1 MEISLIQQFTVVFS
15 IASLLMFMTYLPN
28 NHHVPGVKQW
38 GLALVLFPA
47 AHFLFYQADTLSV
60 FWSIFVANI
69 LLASALV
76 FITCGTRL
84 FYGFHKNNLGIGIF
98 LISIVIIV
106 SYYFTLYAPDTTMRR
121 ILLSLIGL
129 SSLITIIFSL
139 VNTKLYQGKA
149 KKFLLLIC
157 LIVSLTLFIRVFLK
171 LHYTDQELQQ
181 QVIGVHQVIELI
193 MLLIGFLFAIAFSLL
208 CQSRYNHYQ
217 RALEVSHHN
226 EVALQGLFMK
236 TLESDISQPF
246 RALNLEKLDSSEP
259 APEITAQ
266 HTQRLQLL
274 TREIFSEETNCEAH
288 ISYTRVEDWLNQ
300 VLRSL
305 QALANDKNIY
315 LSLNFPDPVGP
326 CYLLEQHKL
335 GIVIINLFSVLIS
348 IKQSGSIILT
358 VHIKQSSSTRDA
370 ALIHFDFCQEPSAN
384 QDVFNQSTFNNHHSS
399 QHALRVISSLDS
411 QLEFIKNSD
420 GNNVIA
426 FEIFA
431 SEGIDTD
438 IRYQIPRYSISPV
451 NNLDIIL
458 LSHNSHTQ
466 SIISNDLNSYQ
477 HYLDIVENI
486 DDFLSRLKACAYDAI
501 IIDIN
506 ANEFD
511 SLGAPSR
518 IKKLGGKNVDVPIIA
533 LTSNVSSMAKFD
545 LAEEG
550 LTTLVAKP
558 IQQGSLQRAI
568 NSVVKVQQAKV
579 VNNNNRTEQS
589 VAQVP
594 QNTELESSAPTLPSK
609 MPVPSSL
616 PHHIQQRK
624 NGDIVNQESDQQAL
638 AKQPIFNPNALPLL
652 ALNSQTNSLIDVIKS
667 TNKEANQLLSQVKQY
682 LNGRDHTKL
691 SQAMY
696 LLALSS
702 DKLGYVAL
710 AESLLTTDVKD
721 IEGTGD
727 SEFLRFE
734 HLLLESQRLLAI
746 HLKNSS

>member
-38 GLALVLFPA
+38 GLALILFPA

-84 FYGFHKNNLGIGIF
+84 FYGFHKNNLIIGIF
-98 LISIVIIV
+98 LISIVIVI
-106 SYYFTLYAPDTTMRR
+106 SYYFTLYSPDTTMRR

-129 SSLITIIFSL
+129 SCLITIIFSL
-139 VNTKLYQGKA
+139 VNAKIYQGKA
-149 KKFLLLIC
+149 TNFLLFIC
-157 LIVSLTLFIRVFLK
+157 LIVSFTLFIRVFLK

-181 QVIGVHQVIELI
+181 QVIIVHQAIELT
-193 MLLIGFLFAIAFSLL
+193 MLLIGLFFAVAFSLL
-208 CQSRYNHYQ
+208 CQSRYNHYR
-217 RALEVSHHN
+217 RALNVSHHN

-236 TLESDISQPF
+236 TLESDISHPLQ
-246 RALNLEKLDSSEP
+246 ALEKANLDSDVP
-259 APEITAQ
+259 APEMITLQ
-266 HTQRLQLL
+266 TQRLHQL
-274 TREIFSEETNCEAH
+274 TRDVFGNIENCTAN
-288 ISYTRVEDWLNQ
+288 IGYTRIEDWLTQ
-300 VLRSL
+300 ILRSL

-335 GIVIINLFSVLIS
+335 GIVITNLFSQLIS
-348 IKQSGSIILT
+348 MKHSGVITLT

-370 ALIHFDFCQEPSAN
+370 ALIHFDFCQEPNAN
-384 QDVFNQSTFNNHHSS
+384 QDVFNQATFNKHHSS
-399 QHALRVISSLDS
+399 QHSLRVISSLDS
-411 QLEFIKNSD
+411 QLEFVKNNE
-420 GNNVIA
+420 GNNVIS
-426 FEIFA
+426 FEIYA
-431 SEGIDTD
+431 SEGQDTD

-466 SIISNDLNSYQ
+466 TIISDDLNSNH

-486 DDFLSRLKACAYDAI
+486 DNLLIRLKASTYNAI

-511 SLGAPSR
+511 SLDAPSR
-518 IKKLGGKNVDVPIIA
+518 IKKLGGKNLDVPIIA
-533 LTSNVSSMAKFD
+533 LTSNVSSMAKSD

-579 VNNNNRTEQS
+579 ANDNNLTEQALVQS
-589 VAQVP
+589 P
-594 QNTELESSAPTLPSK
+594 QDIELESHVPTSPSNMSAA
-609 MPVPSSL
+609 SSL

-624 NGDIVNQESDQQAL
+624 NGDVVNQESEQQAL
-638 AKQPIFNPNALPLL
+638 IQQPIFNPNALPLL
-652 ALNSQTNSLIDVIKS
+652 ALNTQTNSLIEIIKS

-682 LNGRDHTKL
+682 LNSRDHAKL

-696 LLALSS
+696 MLALSS

-710 AESLLTTDVKD
+710 AESLLTTNVKD

-734 HLLLESQRLLAI
+734 HLLLESQRLLAV
-746 HLKNSS
+746 HLKSSS

>member
-15 IASLLMFMTYLPN
+15 IASFLMFMTYLPN

-38 GLALVLFPA
+38 GLALILFPI
-47 AHFLFYQADTLSV
+47 AHFLFYQADTLSI
-60 FWSIFVANI
+60 FWSMFVANT
-69 LLASALV
+69 LLSSALV

-84 FYGFHKNNLGIGIF
+84 FYGFHKKNLSIGVF
-98 LISIVIIV
+98 LISIVIVV

-129 SSLITIIFSL
+129 SCLITIIFSL
-139 VNTKLYQGKA
+139 INAKLYQGKA

-157 LIVSLTLFIRVFLK
+157 LIVSFTLFIRVFLK
-171 LHYTDQELQQ
+171 LHYTDLELQQ
-181 QVIGVHQVIELI
+181 QVIVVHQAIELT
-193 MLLIGFLFAIAFSLL
+193 MLLIGFFFAVAFSLL
-208 CQSRYNHYQ
+208 CQSRYNHYR
-217 RALEVSHHN
+217 RALDVSHHN

-236 TLESDISQPF
+236 NLESDINQPLK
-246 RALNLEKLDSSEP
+246 ALDKANLDSDAP
-259 APEITAQ
+259 APEMITRQ
-266 HTQRLQLL
+266 TQRLQQL
-274 TREIFSEETNCEAH
+274 TRDAFGNVANGATN
-288 ISYTRVEDWLNQ
+288 IGYTKIEDWLIQ
-300 VLRSL
+300 ILRSL

-335 GIVIINLFSVLIS
+335 GIVITNLFSQLIS
-348 IKQSGSIILT
+348 IKDSGVITLT

-370 ALIHFDFCQEPSAN
+370 ALIHFDFCQELNAN
-384 QDVFNQSTFNNHHSS
+384 QDVFNQATFNKHHSS
-399 QHALRVISSLDS
+399 QHSLRVISSLDS
-411 QLEFIKNSD
+411 QLEFVNNNQ
-420 GNNVIA
+420 GNNVIS
-426 FEIFA
+426 FEIYA
-431 SEGIDTD
+431 SEGLDTD

-451 NNLDIIL
+451 SNLDIIL
-458 LSHNSHTQ
+458 LSHNRHTQ
-466 SIISNDLNSYQ
+466 TIISDDLNSNH

-486 DDFLSRLKACAYDAI
+486 DDLLIRLKASTYNAI

-511 SLGAPSR
+511 SLAAPSR
-518 IKKLGGKNVDVPIIA
+518 IKKLGGKNADSPIIA

-579 VNNNNRTEQS
+579 ANEKKSTEQPHS
-589 VAQVP
+589 SDIKTQV
-594 QNTELESSAPTLPSK
+594 TTPSIDTSTSD
-609 MPVPSSL
+609 PL
-616 PHHIQQRK
+616 PHNIQQRK
-624 NGDIVNQESDQQAL
+624 NGDVVNQDSDQQTVAQ
-638 AKQPIFNPNALPLL
+638 QPIFNPNALPLL
-652 ALNSQTNSLIDVIKS
+652 ALNTQTNSLIEIIKS

-682 LNGRDHTKL
+682 LNGRDHAKL

-696 LLALSS
+696 MLALSS

-710 AESLLTTDVKD
+710 AESLLTTNVKD

-727 SEFLRFE
+727 SEFLHFE
-734 HLLLESQRLLAI
+734 HLLLESQRLLAV
-746 HLKNSS
+746 HLKSSS